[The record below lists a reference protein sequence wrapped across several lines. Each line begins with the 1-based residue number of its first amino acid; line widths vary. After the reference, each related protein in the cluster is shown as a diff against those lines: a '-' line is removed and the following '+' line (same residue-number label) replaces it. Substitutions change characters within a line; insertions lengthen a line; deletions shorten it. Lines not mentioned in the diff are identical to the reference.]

1 MGTGQAYTPLRERLH
16 TLLLVSTVGAGALVL
31 FFLRL
36 SAEAGHQIHPSAASA
51 ASFNFDLDSVEL
63 STLLEEELQREI
75 GLLVADFSEADAG
88 AGDGD
93 AGDAEFELEE
103 GCEVPSPKRHAVGN
117 LNRSVPID
125 EITPILGKVKRKLRL

>member
-51 ASFNFDLDSVEL
+51 AAVLYQNNA
-63 STLLEEELQREI
+63 T
-75 GLLVADFSEADAG
+75 AAG
-88 AGDGD
+88 
-93 AGDAEFELEE
+93 
-103 GCEVPSPKRHAVGN
+103 
-117 LNRSVPID
+117 
-125 EITPILGKVKRKLRL
+125 GKVLRGAAAPMYAPDFAGKSVCFADVVTVVVDTIAPRFYTAAAARAQAPRCRSRSSWSCTARRGC

>member
-63 STLLEEELQREI
+63 ECM
-75 GLLVADFSEADAG
+75 F
-88 AGDGD
+88 
-93 AGDAEFELEE
+93 
-103 GCEVPSPKRHAVGN
+103 GCG
-117 LNRSVPID
+117 RS
-125 EITPILGKVKRKLRL
+125 